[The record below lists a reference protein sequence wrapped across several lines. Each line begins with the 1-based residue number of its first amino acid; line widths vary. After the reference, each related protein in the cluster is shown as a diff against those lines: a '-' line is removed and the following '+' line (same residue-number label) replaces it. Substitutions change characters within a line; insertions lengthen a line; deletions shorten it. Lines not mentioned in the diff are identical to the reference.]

1 MVYGLV
7 HGLVY
12 GLVHGLVH
20 GLVDGLVEG
29 SGVQKNC
36 LAGECL
42 VSKGSGV
49 WCLVEVSGA
58 EKPEPDNHWWGDSL
72 DTRSCS

>member
-1 MVYGLV
+1 MVHGLV

-12 GLVHGLVH
+12 GSVHGLVH
-20 GLVDGLVEG
+20 GLVEG

-42 VSKGSGV
+42 VSKDSGV
-49 WCLVEVSGA
+49 WCLVKVSGA
-58 EKPEPDNHWWGDSL
+58 EKLEPDNHWWGGSL
-72 DTRSCS
+72 DTGSCS

>member
-7 HGLVY
+7 HGPVY
-12 GLVHGLVH
+12 GPVHGLVH

-49 WCLVEVSGA
+49 WCLVMVSGA
-58 EKPEPDNHWWGDSL
+58 EKLEPDNHWWGSL
-72 DTRSCS
+72 DTGSCS